1 MAALDKKPK
10 TRVHFPVRFAA
21 GALRVA
27 AVLAVVAGGVATYAI
42 FYPSQ
47 IPGADAIYLPG
58 IFAVVVAA
66 LIVWGFA
73 DGLLLLADL
82 DDSQRLVQAQLADL
96 VLEARTGRGPFHHEI
111 VAAAKSEEPVLKKLP
126 RTEEPPALKA

>member
-1 MAALDKKPK
+1 MAALDTKPRN
-10 TRVHFPVRFAA
+10 RVHFPVRFAA

-66 LIVWGFA
+66 L
-73 DGLLLLADL
+73 
-82 DDSQRLVQAQLADL
+82 